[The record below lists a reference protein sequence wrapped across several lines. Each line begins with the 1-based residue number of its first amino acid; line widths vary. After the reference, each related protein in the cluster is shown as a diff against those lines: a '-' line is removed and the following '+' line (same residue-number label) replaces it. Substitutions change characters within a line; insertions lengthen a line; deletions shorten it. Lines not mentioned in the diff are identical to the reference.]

1 MTIPDSMTPAAPVC
15 PSCSASAPPGAAI
28 CSKCG
33 APLTEQPDSAEAAG
47 LLAELGRALAG
58 RYVIGE
64 VLGAGRGGLTVRAH
78 HMASKKDVA
87 VKVSW
92 NDPVARTQVL
102 RETVLTAKVG
112 HPNALAVRDI
122 PAPEPM
128 LVVEMPLTTGG
139 TLSDVLASGKPLPYS
154 QVLEIVRAIGGA
166 LDQAHAAGII
176 HGGLRP
182 IKILLD
188 GTGKPFVSDFEIRIP
203 RRADWDISH
212 PSEAGAQAYMP
223 LEQRHDSGEI
233 DGRIDQYALAIIAY
247 ELLRGRPTWH
257 INDEGVLEIDA
268 IEIMVHRPIAPD
280 APLSASMAIKR
291 ATAKDPAFRYSSAG
305 AFVRAFSGE
314 AAEIVPKAH
323 IHRSEIA
330 LENRPSRL
338 WFAVPVVLIAAILLS
353 RPSVREAAVDAWEG
367 GRTFALGR
375 NGASGSNSKYSSGS
389 PLDPTPTPSPSRAE
403 SQRAPESGSPT
414 NTRVGDATN
423 TAKPGG
429 GGSNG
434 PTIDPYVRNPGAAT
448 AQSGAPADRKSGS
461 NRADPASQQGSATP
475 ASREQQR
482 RSAVG
487 GEIAGGARSAPTEK
501 PPAEPVGEGALVV
514 SLDANARAIVVVDGR
529 PRGQTPLT
537 LKLSAGTH
545 VVALRGRDSYS
556 PAVSTIVV
564 AANDTT
570 RATFGL
576 RRP

>member
-1 MTIPDSMTPAAPVC
+1 MSPPAVPIVC

-33 APLTEQPDSAEAAG
+33 APLADQPDGAEAAG
-47 LLAELGRALAG
+47 LLGELGRALAG

-64 VLGAGRGGLTVRAH
+64 VLGSGRGGITVRALH
-78 HMASKKDVA
+78 TASKKNVA

-139 TLSDVLASGKPLPYS
+139 TLSDLLEAGKPVPYP
-154 QVLEIVRAIGGA
+154 QVLEIVRAVGGA

-188 GTGKPFVSDFEIRIP
+188 DTGKPHVSDFEIRIP
-203 RRADWDISH
+203 RRADWDVSQ
-212 PSEAGAQAYMP
+212 PSEVGAQAYMP
-223 LEQRHDSGEI
+223 LEQRHDSLEI
-233 DGRIDQYALAIIAY
+233 DGRVDQYALAIIAY

-257 INDEGVLEIDA
+257 VGDEGVLEIDA
-268 IEIMVHRPIAPD
+268 IEIMVHRPISPD

-314 AAEIVPKAH
+314 AADIVPMAH

-330 LENRPSRL
+330 IKERPSRL
-338 WFAVPVVLIAAILLS
+338 WFAVPVVLIAAIVMT
-353 RPSVREAAVDAWEG
+353 RPNARVAAIEAWQNSKA
-367 GRTFALGR
+367 FALGQ
-375 NGASGSNSKYSSGS
+375 SGSRGKPSIGS
-389 PLDPTPTPSPSRAE
+389 PLDPTTAPAPPSRAE
-403 SQRAPESGSPT
+403 SQRAQESGAPT
-414 NTRVGDATN
+414 NTRVGDT
-423 TAKPGG
+423 TVTSRPGS
-429 GGSNG
+429 GSNG
-434 PTIDPYVRNPGAAT
+434 PVIDPYVRNAGGASNTAAGAT
-448 AQSGAPADRKSGS
+448 KDGKQGSKRDPSPEPAAPAS
-461 NRADPASQQGSATP
+461 PAPAT
-475 ASREQQR
+475 REQQR

-487 GEIAGGARSAPTEK
+487 GEITGGSKSAANDN
-501 PPAEPVGEGALVV
+501 PPPVPLGDGALVV
-514 SLDANARAIVVVDGR
+514 SLNANARAVVIVDGR

-556 PAVSTIVV
+556 PAVSTIVI

-570 RATFGL
+570 RATFTL
-576 RRP
+576 SRP

>member
-1 MTIPDSMTPAAPVC
+1 L
-15 PSCSASAPPGAAI
+15 
-28 CSKCG
+28 
-33 APLTEQPDSAEAAG
+33 LT
-47 LLAELGRALAG
+47 ELGRALAG

-64 VLGAGRGGLTVRAH
+64 VLGSGRGGLTVRAH
-78 HMASKKDVA
+78 HTASKKDVA

-139 TLSDVLASGKPLPYS
+139 TLSDVLASGRPVPYP
-154 QVLEIVRAIGGA
+154 QVLEIVRSIGGA

-188 GTGKPFVSDFEIRIP
+188 DAGKPLVSDFEIRIP

-223 LEQRHDSGEI
+223 LEQRHDSAEI

-268 IEIMVHRPIAPD
+268 IEIMVHRPISAD
-280 APLSASMAIKR
+280 APLSASIAVKR

-314 AAEIVPKAH
+314 AADIVPKAH
-323 IHRSEIA
+323 IHRSEFA
-330 LENRPSRL
+330 VNERPSRL
-338 WFAVPVVLIAAILLS
+338 WFAVPVVLIGAILMS
-353 RPSVREAAVDAWEG
+353 RPTIREAAIGAWRGTTAFAVGRG
-367 GRTFALGR
+367 G
-375 NGASGSNSKYSSGS
+375 SSDKFSIGS
-389 PLDPTPTPSPSRAE
+389 PLDPVTPPPSRAE
-403 SQRAPESGSPT
+403 SPRAQESSAPT
-414 NTRVGDATN
+414 NTRVGDTTN
-423 TAKPGG
+423 TARPRQ
-429 GGSNG
+429 GSNG
-434 PTIDPYVRNPGAAT
+434 PAIDPYVRNPGTVTTQA
-448 AQSGAPADRKSGS
+448 GAPADRKSAS
-461 NRADPASQQGSATP
+461 KRADPSPP
-475 ASREQQR
+475 ASPPSSAQR

-487 GEIAGGARSAPTEK
+487 GEISGASKGVASDNPAQ
-501 PPAEPVGEGALVV
+501 PPAGDGALVV
-514 SLDANARAIVVVDGR
+514 TLNANARAVVVVDGR

-545 VVALRGRDSYS
+545 VVALRGRDNYTPS
-556 PAVSTIVV
+556 VTTIVV
-564 AANDTT
+564 AAGDTA

-576 RRP
+576 SRP

>member
-33 APLTEQPDSAEAAG
+33 APLAEQPDSAEAAS

-92 NDPVARTQVL
+92 NDAVARTQVL

-128 LVVEMPLTTGG
+128 LVVEMPLLTGG
-139 TLSDVLASGKPLPYS
+139 TLSDVLASGKPVPYS

-188 GTGKPFVSDFEIRIP
+188 GTGKPFVADFEIRIP

-268 IEIMVHRPIAPD
+268 IEIMVHRPVAPD

-323 IHRSEIA
+323 IHRPEIA

-353 RPSVREAAVDAWEG
+353 RPTVREAAVHAWEG
-367 GRTFALGR
+367 SRTFALGR
-375 NGASGSNSKYSSGS
+375 DGSSGSDSRYSGS
-389 PLDPTPTPSPSRAE
+389 PLDPAPPSRAE

-414 NTRVGDATN
+414 NTRVGDTTN
-423 TAKPGG
+423 TVQPR

-434 PTIDPYVRNPGAAT
+434 PAIDPYVRNGGTPNT
-448 AQSGAPADRKSGS
+448 SSGTTADRKTASKS
-461 NRADPASQQGSATP
+461 ADPASQQGSTTP

-487 GEIAGGARSAPTEK
+487 GEIAGGAKSATTDK

-514 SLDANARAIVVVDGR
+514 SLNANARAIVVVDGR

-556 PAVSTIVV
+556 PAVSTIVI

-576 RRP
+576 SRP

>member
-1 MTIPDSMTPAAPVC
+1 MTIPDSMTPAAPIVC
-15 PSCSASAPPGAAI
+15 PSCSASVPPGAAI

-33 APLTEQPDSAEAAG
+33 APLAEQPDSAEAAA

-58 RYVIGE
+58 RYLIGE
-64 VLGAGRGGLTVRAH
+64 VLGSGRGGITVRAH
-78 HMASKKDVA
+78 HTATKKDVA
-87 VKVSW
+87 VKVAW

-139 TLSDVLASGKPLPYS
+139 TLSDLLATRKPIPFPV
-154 QVLEIVRAIGGA
+154 VLEIVRGIGGA
-166 LDQAHAAGII
+166 LDQAHAAGIV

-188 GTGKPFVSDFEIRIP
+188 AIGKPLVSDFEIRIP
-203 RRADWDISH
+203 RRADWDVSN
-212 PSEAGAQAYMP
+212 PSEVGAQAYMP
-223 LEQRHDSGEI
+223 LEQRHDSPDI
-233 DGRIDQYALAIIAY
+233 DGRVDQYALAIIAY

-268 IEIMVHRPIAPD
+268 IEIMVHRPISAD
-280 APLSASMAIKR
+280 SPLSASMAIKR

-314 AAEIVPKAH
+314 AADVVPSAH

-330 LENRPSRL
+330 IKERPSRL
-338 WFAVPVVLIAAILLS
+338 WFAVPIVLIAAILS
-353 RPSVREAAVDAWEG
+353 TRPTVRQATIDAWQKTRSFALAEG
-367 GRTFALGR
+367 G
-375 NGASGSNSKYSSGS
+375 SGKSFSVGS
-389 PLDPTPTPSPSRAE
+389 PLDPSTAPPAPKRDET
-403 SQRAPESGSPT
+403 QRAPESGSPT
-414 NTRVGDATN
+414 NTRVGDSTV
-423 TAKPGG
+423 TGRTGP
-429 GGSNG
+429 NG
-434 PTIDPYVRNPGAAT
+434 PSIDPYVRGAGTTNTQTGDTRAT
-448 AQSGAPADRKSGS
+448 SKQTVAAPQQQASASGSSAPAS
-461 NRADPASQQGSATP
+461 
-475 ASREQQR
+475 R

-487 GEIAGGARSAPTEK
+487 GEIAGGSNRAPTAD
-501 PPAEPVGEGALVV
+501 PLPTPAGDGTLVV
-514 SLDANARAIVVVDGR
+514 TLNANARAFVVVDGR

-537 LKLSAGTH
+537 LKLSSGTH
-545 VVALRGRDSYS
+545 VVALRGRDNYA
-556 PAVSTIVV
+556 PAATTIVV

-570 RATFGL
+570 RTTFSL